1 MKMPIAVINVIM
13 FITTNV
19 GKIEISA
26 LNAKELKNGLDFKKY
41 NYIFPKVLKTFYF
54 NLLQYF
60 LFTY

>member
-26 LNAKELKNGLDFKKY
+26 LNVKELKNGLNSKK
-41 NYIFPKVLKTFYF
+41 
-54 NLLQYF
+54 
-60 LFTY
+60 FTSEV

>member
-26 LNAKELKNGLDFKKY
+26 LNVKELKNVLNFKKFMY
-41 NYIFPKVLKTFYF
+41 EV
-54 NLLQYF
+54 
-60 LFTY
+60 